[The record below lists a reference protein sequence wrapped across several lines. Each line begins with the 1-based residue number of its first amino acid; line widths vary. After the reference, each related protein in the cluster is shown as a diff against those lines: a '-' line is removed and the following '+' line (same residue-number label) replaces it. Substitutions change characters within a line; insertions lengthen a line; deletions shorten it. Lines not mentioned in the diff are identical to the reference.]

1 HQLPGAPGPGD
12 RLRLAAMVAEG
23 THMTTPKL
31 AVDIWSDL
39 MCPWC
44 AVGYTQFAKSVSI
57 LEDELDIE
65 VRFMPFELNPDL
77 PAEGKLQDRHLAE
90 VYGRSPEDVAAMR
103 AQMQATAARAGFPMI
118 WAGEGEEPPAM
129 MWNTFEAHKL
139 LRWALAEYGPDA
151 QAGLKVAL
159 LKAHFQQRRNVSD
172 REVLLDLAADEG
184 FDRGSVN
191 EAFDDAAL
199 GLAVRSEQQRG
210 RQAGI
215 NSVPSF
221 VVDGKYLIQGARD
234 PAEYATMLRQIAGQV
249 QNA

>member
-1 HQLPGAPGPGD
+1 
-12 RLRLAAMVAEG
+12 M
-23 THMTTPKL
+23 MKKL
-31 AVDIWSDL
+31 SVDVWSDV

-44 AVGYTQFAKSVSI
+44 AVGWTQFAKAMRDV
-57 LEDELDIE
+57 EGEIE
-65 VRFMPFELNPDL
+65 VDARFMPFELNPDL
-77 PAEGKLQDRHLAE
+77 PAEGKDQQKHLAE
-90 VYGRSPEDVAAMR
+90 VYRRTPEEVAAMR
-103 AQMQATAARAGFPMI
+103 AQLHAAAERAGFPMA
-118 WAGEGEEPPAM
+118 WEGEGEEPAAM

-139 LRWALAEYGPDA
+139 LRWALAEAGPEA
-151 QAGLKVAL
+151 QARLKVAL
-159 LKAHFQQRRNVSD
+159 LKAHFQQRRNISD
-172 REVLLDLAADEG
+172 REVLLELAAAEG
-184 FDRGSVN
+184 FDRESVN
-191 EAFDDAAL
+191 EALDDAAL

>member
-1 HQLPGAPGPGD
+1 
-12 RLRLAAMVAEG
+12 M
-23 THMTTPKL
+23 MKKL
-31 AVDIWSDL
+31 SVDVWSDV

-44 AVGYTQFAKSVSI
+44 AVGWTQFAKAMRDV
-57 LEDELDIE
+57 EGEIE
-65 VRFMPFELNPDL
+65 VDARFMPFELNPDL
-77 PAEGKLQDRHLAE
+77 PAEGKDQQKHLAE
-90 VYGRSPEDVAAMR
+90 VYRRTPEEVAAMR
-103 AQMQATAARAGFPMI
+103 AQLHAAAERAGFPMA
-118 WAGEGEEPPAM
+118 WEGEGEEPAAM

-139 LRWALAEYGPDA
+139 LRWALAEAGPEA
-151 QAGLKVAL
+151 QQRLKVAL

-172 REVLLDLAADEG
+172 REVLLDLAAGEG

-191 EAFDDAAL
+191 EALDDAAL